1 MHAAVAEL
9 IAELQPQRLPDQLF
23 QLQSRLDREQIDAV
37 RKRRGHRFGPVE
49 ALDQERV
56 RIQSGFDA
64 DQASVLVQALQRGAG
79 KQ

>member
-37 RKRRGHRFGPVE
+37 RKRRGHRFGAVE